1 MAYNQSKLIKDV
13 RVYLGGVSEEKLPE
27 ATIVYW
33 GDFWDSNPKYV
44 DKYPYI
50 LWKTTLCCLDYLR
63 AFTATSNNNAAK
75 SSRKEKVGD
84 VEVTITQ
91 DSSSA
96 SSTAVSYDDLYD
108 DYSRNPWKFGIEDTV
123 GNIVI
128 VNGVDQATVDK
139 YRNDEK
145 TTSIYN
151 PLPVTAFPKTTGNT
165 WRRTQSDRLS
175 RGRR

>member
-1 MAYNQSKLIKDV
+1 MAYDQSKLIKDV
-13 RVYLGGVSEEKLPE
+13 RIYLGGVSDSKLPE
-27 ATIVYW
+27 STIIYW
-33 GDFWDSNPKYV
+33 GDFWDANPRYES
-44 DKYPYI
+44 KYPYI

-63 AFTATSNNNAAK
+63 ANTATSNNNAAK

-91 DSSSA
+91 DSSSS

-108 DYSRNPWKFGIEDTV
+108 DYSSNPWKFGITEDV
-123 GNIVI
+123 GNVVI
-128 VNGVDQATVDK
+128 INGVDQKIVDK
-139 YRNDEK
+139 YRNDQN

-165 WRRTQSDRLS
+165 WRRSQSDRLY
-175 RGRR
+175 RR